1 MKKLFKP
8 LGLLLFAGA
17 LASCE
22 KDRPTNIV
30 DEGPVVNPI
39 ANFEAVKDPADAFSY
54 SFKNLSNN
62 YTRLE
67 WRFGDDTL
75 STATSPNHIYSTT
88 GKYQVDLKTFS
99 STGAV
104 TRKLVDINIIPDSVA
119 KVTAVKTGVAN
130 QVKFGITVKA
140 KIATIEWTFTDVSPS
155 VKSSVLEPVRTY
167 NAGSFN
173 SLSVRIVTDKGS
185 VINLSKFVTPEG
197 IAENIT
203 QSALSFTPS
212 TNNGNTN
219 ENAAKLV
226 DNNLETKIFLGGP
239 PLPLTFKF
247 QYASAQTVK
256 IYAIGSANDSDTRD
270 PKVWTIEGSD
280 DDKSWTVLDSRTQTS
295 TFYAQAGNQ
304 WKKLFYFTI
313 ANPKPFLFYRWK
325 ITSTSGSANFQ
336 ASEIRLFR

>member
-1 MKKLFKP
+1 MRKFIKP
-8 LGLLLFAGA
+8 LALLLFAGA
-17 LASCE
+17 LSSCE
-22 KDRPTNIV
+22 KDQPTNII
-30 DEGPVVNPI
+30 DEGPVVNPL
-39 ANFEAVKDPADAFSY
+39 ANFEVIKDPADGFSY
-54 SFKNLSNN
+54 SFKNLSSN
-62 YTRLE
+62 YTKLE

-75 STATSPNHIYSTT
+75 STATSPSHVYLTT
-88 GKYQVDLKTFS
+88 GKYQVDLKAFS
-99 STGAV
+99 ATGAV
-104 TRKLVDINIIPDSVA
+104 TRKLVDINIAPDSVA
-119 KVTAVKTGVAN
+119 KVTAVKTGVLN

-140 KIATIEWTFTDVSPS
+140 KIAKIEWTFLDVTPA
-155 VKSSVLEPVRTY
+155 VKTTSLEPVRTF

-173 SLSVRIVTDKGS
+173 SFNVSITTDKGS

-197 IAENIT
+197 IADNIT
-203 QSALSFTPS
+203 QNYVAFTPS
-212 TNNGNTN
+212 TNNSNTN

-226 DNNLETKIFLGGP
+226 DNNLETKIYLGGP
-239 PLPLTFKF
+239 PLPLIFKF

-270 PKVWTIEGSD
+270 PKIWTLEGSNDGNAWTI
-280 DDKSWTVLDSRTQTS
+280 LDSRTQTS

-313 ANPKPFLFYRWK
+313 ADPKPFVFYRWK